1 VNCAFLYA
9 QFERIYKKQREERM
23 KNLLDKM
30 AFEEQA
36 AISRLI
42 DKHAQE
48 MLLLIQEKV

>member
-1 VNCAFLYA
+1 MLHL

-30 AFEEQA
+30 ATEEQA

-42 DKHAQE
+42 DRHAQE
-48 MLLLIQEKV
+48 MLLLIQEKACV